1 MGNTKEEED
10 NMTLKVL
17 KREIRLCFR
26 KWDDFTEF
34 QKKAEKILSKEAWE
48 NSRISPYPKTFIWFQ
63 MLHLTTE
70 EIGQII
76 ELAYEI
82 VNK

>member
-1 MGNTKEEED
+1 MKLKLLKKE
-10 NMTLKVL
+10 M
-17 KREIRLCFR
+17 RLHFK
-26 KWDDFTEF
+26 KWKDFVEF
-34 QKKAEKILSKEAWE
+34 QQRAENILSQEAWE
-48 NSRISPYPKTFIWFQ
+48 NCTVSPYPKTFIWFR

-82 VNK
+82 VNRK